1 MKITSPDSADSKNG
15 IHGYFHLC
23 CDKNNSDRKLT
34 YLYCNRFRKKS
45 NPWAKSQNLKQHAQI
60 PNFVWFTWYGCC
72 ARLAPMESERQNEG
86 TGRRQLILVSQA
98 GIFLAVLLALQLVGL
113 PNPVTGTLVNALLLF
128 VLLRL
133 GARYAMMLGILSP
146 IGGIVSG
153 HLPAPLYPVLPVIM
167 TGNLLMLA
175 GYYMVQRLPA
185 PVRYSLPAI
194 AKALVIWGAGSMIV
208 NFLKLSDQ
216 VQWLFM
222 PIATMQFF
230 TAAIGMFVG
239 EKFYNAVSQHDKAA
253 AGN

>member
-1 MKITSPDSADSKNG
+1 
-15 IHGYFHLC
+15 
-23 CDKNNSDRKLT
+23 
-34 YLYCNRFRKKS
+34 
-45 NPWAKSQNLKQHAQI
+45 
-60 PNFVWFTWYGCC
+60 
-72 ARLAPMESERQNEG
+72 MENERQND
-86 TGRRQLILVSQA
+86 GRGHSQLVQVSQA
-98 GIFLAVLLALQLVGL
+98 GIFLAVLLAVQLVGL

-133 GARYAMMLGILSP
+133 GARYALMLGILSP

-175 GYYMVQRLPA
+175 GYFIIQRFPALLRYALPA
-185 PVRYSLPAI
+185 V

-208 NFLKLSDQ
+208 SFLKIEGK

-230 TAAIGMFVG
+230 TAAIGMFIG
-239 EKFYNAVSQHDKAA
+239 EKFYNAVSQNDKAA